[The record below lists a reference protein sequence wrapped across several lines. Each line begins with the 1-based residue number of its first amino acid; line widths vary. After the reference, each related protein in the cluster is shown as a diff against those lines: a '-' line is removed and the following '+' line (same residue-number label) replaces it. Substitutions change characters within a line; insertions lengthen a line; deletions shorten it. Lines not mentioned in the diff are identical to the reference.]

1 MVLNFRIIQ
10 NKLNNE
16 IGAEKSP
23 QCLKLQWNAISI
35 KYKAMFT
42 YTTGNGTGEE
52 CVKEDARDWDLFE
65 VMHEYAKNK
74 HNYHSTLLISNRT
87 DLLVSHSSE
96 TLEEVAET
104 SSLLSGSPSTSEH
117 SNTNSNKRKNKSER
131 DINKLLAKEIKKNN
145 KQ

>member
-52 CVKEDARDWDLFE
+52 CVKED
-65 VMHEYAKNK
+65 
-74 HNYHSTLLISNRT
+74 
-87 DLLVSHSSE
+87 SE
-96 TLEEVAET
+96 IGIY
-104 SSLLSGSPSTSEH
+104 S
-117 SNTNSNKRKNKSER
+117 R
-131 DINKLLAKEIKKNN
+131 
-145 KQ
+145 